1 MLEDVRNLKLSQSQ
15 GAESGNEFGSFTLL
29 KTQTA
34 SQNNAGEKQRP
45 VESSDTAALLL
56 PGDVTAAAVEA
67 AASNSPPGH
76 AEVPSFSNISP
87 TPGILATPTKTVD
100 SLTLVTP
107 QKIDFVSSMRQVSS
121 PARFM
126 RNITEK
132 LGVRACGDANA
143 DRSAQFMSALDTPT
157 KEAVIGIESMAQSL
171 SSRKR
176 TLASRASTPKRPC
189 IATPGKSP
197 GTPQSVRHLQMLAAS
212 PDWSIGS
219 VGSSSPLQ
227 LQSPSPKKRCLQP
240 ILPKPSTSQT
250 TAPNPLLDLRSP
262 KTSPRKLRRI
272 APKTASPVKQVAA
285 ALLTKAR
292 THLSSPDKQQVRFG
306 GKTATPVLGSS
317 KRRIFPVS
325 ADEEAANVASE
336 REIGNDQI
344 EVVACLTETI
354 QFKV

>member
-1 MLEDVRNLKLSQSQ
+1 M
-15 GAESGNEFGSFTLL
+15 
-29 KTQTA
+29 
-34 SQNNAGEKQRP
+34 
-45 VESSDTAALLL
+45 
-56 PGDVTAAAVEA
+56 
-67 AASNSPPGH
+67 
-76 AEVPSFSNISP
+76 PSFSNISP

-317 KRRIFPVS
+317 KRRIFPVL

-336 REIGNDQI
+336 REIGNDQN
-344 EVVACLTETI
+344 EVAACFTETI